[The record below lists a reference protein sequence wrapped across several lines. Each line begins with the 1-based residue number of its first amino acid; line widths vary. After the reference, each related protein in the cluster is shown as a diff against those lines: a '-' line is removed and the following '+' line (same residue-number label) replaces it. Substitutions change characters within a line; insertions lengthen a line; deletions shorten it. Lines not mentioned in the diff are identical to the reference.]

1 MKHETEAERLA
12 YNAYYRNYRKQWSP
26 EMKEKERQRKRDWI
40 AAHPEQHRTN
50 TRRAARKRRIII
62 QAHPEFQKAAQVQF
76 NHSIS
81 LEEYEC
87 RLRDQGGI
95 CRLCNKPFTDDNP
108 PVLDH
113 NHDTAQLRDFIH
125 RQCNAALGLF
135 KDSVEV
141 CKLAAEYLE
150 RHSRG

>member
-1 MKHETEAERLA
+1 MKNETEAERLA
-12 YNAYYRNYRKQWSP
+12 YNAYYRNYRNNWSP
-26 EMKEKERQRKRDWI
+26 EMKEKERQRKRNWI
-40 AAHPEQHRTN
+40 ALNPDKHRAN
-50 TRRAARKRRIII
+50 GRRAARKRRIVLL
-62 QAHPEFQKAAQVQF
+62 ANPELQKAARTQF
-76 NHSIS
+76 NHSLS
-81 LEEYEC
+81 LEEYES
-87 RLRDQGGI
+87 RLRQQGGI

-135 KDSVEV
+135 KDSIEI

-150 RHSRG
+150 RHNRG

>member
-1 MKHETEAERLA
+1 MRTIEQKAAFAAQMRERRKHWT
-12 YNAYYRNYRKQWSP
+12 P
-26 EMKEKERQRKRDWI
+26 EEHEHARQVQREWI
-40 AAHPEQHRTN
+40 ARNPEKHRASG
-50 TRRAARKRRIII
+50 RRAARKRRMLL

-76 NHSIS
+76 VHSIS
-81 LEEYEC
+81 LEEYES
-87 RLRDQGGI
+87 RLRRQGGI

-135 KDSVEV
+135 KDSIEI
-141 CKLAAEYLE
+141 CKLAVEYLE